1 MLRFCEEKEGDNV
14 AVGRHEFKT
23 SKVSKFEISEL
34 SATSSN
40 DEEVSCNDDKV
51 WNEDNV
57 GSIDDTNSKSIVVA
71 KEIDKDRL
79 LDSLVCFE
87 EPPLFAI
94 ELVNI
99 GILKSP

>member
-51 WNEDNV
+51 WNKDNV
-57 GSIDDTNSKSIVVA
+57 GSIDDTNSESIVVA
-71 KEIDKDRL
+71 KEIDKIIR
-79 LDSLVCFE
+79 F
-87 EPPLFAI
+87 
-94 ELVNI
+94 I
-99 GILKSP
+99 GVFRGATTFCH